1 MMTKIRAATA
11 KKPKLKDDTMGR
23 FSVDVELANYSDL
36 NLARAGHLPFE
47 SVRRVKI
54 RGVIDTGATRL
65 VLPAAVAKQ
74 LGLPHA
80 GKINARYADGRKAVR
95 NLVDGVHLEMLGRSS
110 VFKAAVEPK
119 RESALIGAIVME
131 DLDFLVDP
139 TMQRLF
145 PRDPK
150 MIVSELE

>member
-1 MMTKIRAATA
+1 MPTKTQ
-11 KKPKLKDDTMGR
+11 KPTDQKKDDTMGR
-23 FSVDVELANYSDL
+23 FSVDVELANNDDIA
-36 NLARAGHLPFE
+36 LARRGQLPADQ
-47 SVRRVKI
+47 VRRVTI

-65 VLPAAVAKQ
+65 VIPASVAKQ
-74 LGLPHA
+74 LGVPKA
-80 GKINARYADGRKAVR
+80 GKINARYADGRNAVR
-95 NLVDGVHLEMLGRSS
+95 ELVDGVHLELLGRSS

-119 RESALIGAIVME
+119 RESALIGAIVLE

-139 TMQRLF
+139 MQQRLF